1 MVHQLLHAA
10 CSKQWQAGVAAA
22 AGGPAPTT
30 TPLGVSSTA
39 YILPPLQ
46 CTSTYIYFAKK
57 QKYYSNIET
66 EKFLARNGKKTIY
79 IYIYMHIYLYFCHAL
94 ALASGPA
101 REREIGAGPM
111 QAKQSKACSP
121 RQSHPGTAYKYCA
134 YI

>member
-66 EKFLARNGKKTIY
+66 EKFLARNEKKLYMYMCVYIY
-79 IYIYMHIYLYFCHAL
+79 IYIYAYLFIFL
-94 ALASGPA
+94 S
-101 REREIGAGPM
+101 RT
-111 QAKQSKACSP
+111 STS
-121 RQSHPGTAYKYCA
+121 
-134 YI
+134 